1 LGKIR
6 KKEEKEAKL
15 RGKGSKRKY
24 KMTTANKRIKFL
36 VVGPVLQGLTFG
48 RIRIRN
54 YCLDPDLKKRDYRA
68 YPNISSKEQV
78 ST

>member
-1 LGKIR
+1 
-6 KKEEKEAKL
+6 
-15 RGKGSKRKY
+15 
-24 KMTTANKRIKFL
+24 MTTANKRIKFL
-36 VVGPVLQGLTFG
+36 VVGLVLQGPLTFG